1 MVFGLQDIQMRRRFI
16 DDEGAGPERA
26 RREHKR
32 LDALV
37 SYCETPDCRRQSLLG
52 YFGEFSEP
60 CGNCDVCLEP
70 VDLVDGTAEAKL
82 IFAAISASGERFG
95 AAHVADILL
104 GKASEK
110 VMNFKHQA
118 LPMFGRGAAHSR
130 SYWQSFIRQMVGGGL
145 LSIDVAGFGGLS
157 LSAKG
162 RAVEDGATAFRYRP
176 DLVRVARKD
185 KRITATS
192 ENGDADPRA
201 DALLARLKTLRL
213 RLAKA
218 RGVAAYII
226 FSDRSLI
233 DMAQKMPLTKWDF
246 GEVNGV
252 GASKLEQFGEI
263 FLDEIRAF
271 ASSTAPQR

>member
-1 MVFGLQDIQMRRRFI
+1 MARRR
-16 DDEGAGPERA
+16 GKTHL
-26 RREHKR
+26 RRHH
-32 LDALV
+32 
-37 SYCETPDCRRQSLLG
+37 G
-52 YFGEFSEP
+52 
-60 CGNCDVCLEP
+60 
-70 VDLVDGTAEAKL
+70 
-82 IFAAISASGERFG
+82 SGERFG
-95 AAHVADILL
+95 AAHIADILL

-110 VMNFKHQA
+110 VMNFNHQA
-118 LPMFGRGAAHSR
+118 LPMFGKGAAHSR

-145 LSIDVAGFGGLS
+145 LTIDVAGFGGLS

-162 RAVEDGATAFRYRP
+162 RAVRGRHGSLSLPARLGAAGAQGQAHWLRGGQ
-176 DLVRVARKD
+176 DA
-185 KRITATS
+185 A
-192 ENGDADPRA
+192 GADPRA
-201 DALLARLKTLRL
+201 DALLARLKALRL

-263 FLDEIRAF
+263 FLEEIRAF
-271 ASSTAPQR
+271 AAETAPQR